1 MGEFFSGLIQ
11 NILADLLILAG
22 FGVVAWLALARS
34 RWRIIAAVLRLK
46 RNGVSNIFL
55 NRSEYVSRRPISV
68 GQYIDSTRR
77 EFIYVGIYFSI
88 ATDQSRVDETIKA
101 LLQRRCNFTIVL
113 LNPETTA
120 ESIRFLEE
128 YLALSAGTLRGRI
141 RHAIQHFRALRDS
154 LAADTRSLLDIRL
167 HQLPLTSSAFLRD
180 SRDVNGSMLV
190 DIKWYGMGRERSFG
204 LEFVGSSVD
213 GSLFDTVRSSFEA
226 IVGRSTPLE

>member
-1 MGEFFSGLIQ
+1 M
-11 NILADLLILAG
+11 
-22 FGVVAWLALARS
+22 
-34 RWRIIAAVLRLK
+34 
-46 RNGVSNIFL
+46 
-55 NRSEYVSRRPISV
+55 

-213 GSLFDTVRSSFEA
+213 GSLFDTVRSSFGA